1 MRSIFESAKAFAE
14 ATHTMTD
21 EQIEASH
28 KEWDEHMAEVREQC
42 KAKKVIAKQEREK

>member
-21 EQIEASH
+21 EQIEAAH
-28 KEWDEHMAEVREQC
+28 KEWDEHVAEVRKQ
-42 KAKKVIAKQEREK
+42 AKEKQEREKK